1 MTDRVNVEKAV
12 RRSLEAALAAAPI
25 IADLRLQVPASVLT
39 AFPEDYGTAMAPKFP
54 IWWPNQPFYANPDGG
69 QDAKPPFYIRV
80 SHHPATPRAR
90 TIGPNPRV
98 LLRGHSILGCHIPL
112 GMGEDLIDNL
122 ANAAQAAYPYAGVF
136 VRDGFD
142 TRIDGLDP
150 KGAFSSDGRWFKPV
164 HILWNCWRST

>member
-112 GMGEDLIDNL
+112 GMGEDHR
-122 ANAAQAAYPYAGVF
+122 PE
-136 VRDGFD
+136 
-142 TRIDGLDP
+142 
-150 KGAFSSDGRWFKPV
+150 
-164 HILWNCWRST
+164 